1 MHALPSNKLSQNFTN
16 FEIHKDCVA
25 METES
30 FIPNKEFNIFE
41 GLFVY
46 AVLQKH
52 Y

>member
-1 MHALPSNKLSQNFTN
+1 
-16 FEIHKDCVA
+16 

-30 FIPNKEFNIFE
+30 FIPNKEFNISE

-52 Y
+52 YKATILCFLLKVC

>member
-1 MHALPSNKLSQNFTN
+1 
-16 FEIHKDCVA
+16 

-30 FIPNKEFNIFE
+30 FIPNREFNIFE

-52 Y
+52 YEAIILCFLL

>member
-1 MHALPSNKLSQNFTN
+1 
-16 FEIHKDCVA
+16 

-30 FIPNKEFNIFE
+30 FIPNEEFIISE

-52 Y
+52 YKTIILCFLLKLC

>member
-1 MHALPSNKLSQNFTN
+1 
-16 FEIHKDCVA
+16 

-30 FIPNKEFNIFE
+30 FTQNKEFNISE

-52 Y
+52 YYPIILCFLLKSC

>member
-1 MHALPSNKLSQNFTN
+1 MVPSNKISQNFTK
-16 FEIHKDCVA
+16 FKIHDDCVA

-30 FIPNKEFNIFE
+30 FIPNKEFNIFV

-46 AVLQKH
+46 AVLHKH

>member
-1 MHALPSNKLSQNFTN
+1 
-16 FEIHKDCVA
+16 

-30 FIPNKEFNIFE
+30 FIPNKEFNISE

-52 Y
+52 YPAIILFFLLKLCQYECGWGKS

>member
-1 MHALPSNKLSQNFTN
+1 
-16 FEIHKDCVA
+16 

-30 FIPNKEFNIFE
+30 FIPNKEFNISE

-52 Y
+52 YKVIILCFNIKIVLI

>member
-1 MHALPSNKLSQNFTN
+1 MRCLATKIFQLH
-16 FEIHKDCVA
+16 EDCVP

-30 FIPNKEFNIFE
+30 FIPNKQFNISE

-46 AVLQKH
+46 AVPQKH

>member
-1 MHALPSNKLSQNFTN
+1 
-16 FEIHKDCVA
+16 

-30 FIPNKEFNIFE
+30 FIPNKDVNISE

-52 Y
+52 YYAIILCILLKLC

>member
-1 MHALPSNKLSQNFTN
+1 
-16 FEIHKDCVA
+16 

-30 FIPNKEFNIFE
+30 FIQNKEFNISE

-52 Y
+52 YSIN